1 MVLTLFKCVQQLTGT
16 GKNESNYEE
25 EKKSV
30 EYRQT
35 ESIIKVMI
43 RGERLWLVRGLMF
56 QKKM

>member
-1 MVLTLFKCVQQLTGT
+1 MKVTMRVK
-16 GKNESNYEE
+16 
-25 EKKSV
+25 KKSV

-35 ESIIKVMI
+35 ESIIKVII